1 MRTRFVAIATALV
14 LGMMV
19 SIALVAAP
27 APKDQSPAKGTG
39 WEYKVF
45 NVDRLWAVAGEGNQS
60 TEKSLNKLGEDGW
73 EMIAAVP
80 RNPGAVAEWYFKRP
94 R

>member
-1 MRTRFVAIATALV
+1 MRTRFVAITTALV
-14 LGMMV
+14 LGMV
-19 SIALVAAP
+19 VCVALVAAP
-27 APKDQSPAKGTG
+27 APKDPPPAKGTR

-45 NVDRLWAVAGEGNQS
+45 NVGGLWAVAGEGNQS

-80 RNPGAVAEWYFKRP
+80 SNPGGAAQWNFKRAK
-94 R
+94 